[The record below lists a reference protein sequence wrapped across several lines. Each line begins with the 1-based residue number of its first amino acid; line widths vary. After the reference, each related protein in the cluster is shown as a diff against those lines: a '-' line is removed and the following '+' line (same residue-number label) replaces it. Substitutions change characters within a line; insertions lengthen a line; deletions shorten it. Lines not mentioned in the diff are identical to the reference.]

1 MKKRHEQKLII
12 LSIVM
17 LLVLNIPFI
26 MVFNIDGAI
35 FGIPYF
41 YFYVF
46 AVWLLSIIISYII
59 LTRYYE

>member
-1 MKKRHEQKLII
+1 
-12 LSIVM
+12 M

-26 MVFNIDGAI
+26 MVFNIDGVI

-46 AVWLLSIIISYII
+46 TVWMLSIIISYII